1 MRKTVSSEG
10 GADSFSNVSEGTKMQ
25 ISRWMK
31 TAAVAAMVSAAL
43 TGCGEDK
50 KAEAP
55 KTIGIVQLV
64 EHDALD
70 AANRGITDAL
80 KERGISM
87 EIDRQNA
94 QADQSNLR
102 NIAQRFVSHNYPLIF
117 AIATPAAQTVANAT
131 STTPIVA
138 TAVTDFAVAKLVKD
152 NNKPGTNVT
161 GSSDM
166 NPIAAQTELLLK
178 LVPNAKTVGTIYNS
192 SEINSQLQ
200 IDILRKE
207 LEKHGVALAEATIS
221 SVNDIQ
227 QAAQSLVGKVDV
239 MYVPTDNVVASSMPT
254 LYRVTQAAKL
264 AVVAGE
270 AGMVRSGA
278 TATVAVDYYNLGK
291 IAGNMGADILE
302 GKVKPQDMPIR
313 YQTEFKVVLN
323 EPVVKELG
331 LTVPEDVAKN
341 VTWVK

>member
-1 MRKTVSSEG
+1 MRKTVLSEG

-80 KERGISM
+80 KERGVTM

-178 LVPNAKTVGTIYNS
+178 LVPNAKTVGTVYNS

-239 MYVPTDNVVASSMPT
+239 MYVATDNVVASSMPT

-302 GKVKPQDMPIR
+302 GKAKPQDMPIR

-323 EPVVKELG
+323 ELVVKELG
-331 LTVPEDVAKN
+331 LPVPEDIAKN

>member
-1 MRKTVSSEG
+1 
-10 GADSFSNVSEGTKMQ
+10 MQ

-80 KERGISM
+80 KERGVTM

-178 LVPNAKTVGTIYNS
+178 LVSNAKTVGTVYNS

-302 GKVKPQDMPIR
+302 GKAKPQDMPIR

>member
-80 KERGISM
+80 KERGVTM

-152 NNKPGTNVT
+152 NAKPGTNVT

-270 AGMVRSGA
+270 AGMVKSGA

-302 GKVKPQDMPIR
+302 GKAKPQDMPIR

-323 EPVVKELG
+323 EPIVKELG

>member
-1 MRKTVSSEG
+1 
-10 GADSFSNVSEGTKMQ
+10 MQ

-80 KERGISM
+80 KERGVTM

-152 NNKPGTNVT
+152 NAKPGTNVT

-270 AGMVRSGA
+270 AGMVKSGA

-302 GKVKPQDMPIR
+302 GKAKPQDMPIR

>member
-1 MRKTVSSEG
+1 MSSEG
-10 GADSFSNVSEGTKMQ
+10 GADSFANVSEGAKMQ

-80 KERGISM
+80 KERGVTM

-152 NNKPGTNVT
+152 NAKPGTNVT

-270 AGMVRSGA
+270 AGMVKSGA

-302 GKVKPQDMPIR
+302 GKAKPQDMPIR
-313 YQTEFKVVLN
+313 YQTEFNVVLN
-323 EPVVKELG
+323 EPIVKELG

>member
-1 MRKTVSSEG
+1 
-10 GADSFSNVSEGTKMQ
+10 MQ

-80 KERGISM
+80 KERGVTM

-264 AVVAGE
+264 TVVAGE

-302 GKVKPQDMPIR
+302 GKAKPQDMPIR

>member
-10 GADSFSNVSEGTKMQ
+10 GADSFSNVSEETKMQ

-80 KERGISM
+80 KERGVTM

-221 SVNDIQ
+221 SVNGIQ

-302 GKVKPQDMPIR
+302 GKAKPQDMPIR

>member
-1 MRKTVSSEG
+1 MRKTVLSEG

-80 KERGISM
+80 KERGVTM

-302 GKVKPQDMPIR
+302 GKAKPQDMPIR

-323 EPVVKELG
+323 ESVVKELG

>member
-1 MRKTVSSEG
+1 MRKTVLSEG

-80 KERGISM
+80 KERGVTM

-178 LVPNAKTVGTIYNS
+178 LVPNAKTVGTVYNS

-207 LEKHGVALAEATIS
+207 LEKHWVALAEATIS

-302 GKVKPQDMPIR
+302 GKAKPQDMPIR

>member
-1 MRKTVSSEG
+1 
-10 GADSFSNVSEGTKMQ
+10 MQ

-31 TAAVAAMVSAAL
+31 TAAVAAVVSAAL

-80 KERGISM
+80 KERGVTM

-302 GKVKPQDMPIR
+302 GKAKPQDMPIR

>member
-1 MRKTVSSEG
+1 MRKTVLSEG

-80 KERGISM
+80 KERGVTM

-131 STTPIVA
+131 RTTPIVA

-152 NNKPGTNVT
+152 NAKPGTNVT

-302 GKVKPQDMPIR
+302 GKAKPQDMPIR

>member
-80 KERGISM
+80 KERGVTM

-178 LVPNAKTVGTIYNS
+178 LVPNAKTVGTVYNS

-302 GKVKPQDMPIR
+302 GKAKPQDMPIR

>member
-1 MRKTVSSEG
+1 MKKTVSSEG

-50 KAEAP
+50 KTEAP

-80 KERGISM
+80 KERGVTM

-152 NNKPGTNVT
+152 NAKPGTNVT

-302 GKVKPQDMPIR
+302 GKAKPQDMPIR
-313 YQTEFKVVLN
+313 YQTEFNVVLN
-323 EPVVKELG
+323 EPIVKELG

>member
-10 GADSFSNVSEGTKMQ
+10 GADSFSNVSEGAKMQ

-80 KERGISM
+80 KERGVTM

-152 NNKPGTNVT
+152 NAKPGTNVT

-302 GKVKPQDMPIR
+302 GKAKPQDMPIR

-323 EPVVKELG
+323 ELVVKELG
-331 LTVPEDVAKN
+331 LPVPEDVAKN

>member
-1 MRKTVSSEG
+1 
-10 GADSFSNVSEGTKMQ
+10 MQ

-80 KERGISM
+80 KERGVTM

-178 LVPNAKTVGTIYNS
+178 LVPNAKTVGTVYNS

-302 GKVKPQDMPIR
+302 GKAKPQDMPIR

-323 EPVVKELG
+323 ELVVKELG
-331 LTVPEDVAKN
+331 LPVPEDIAKN

>member
-1 MRKTVSSEG
+1 
-10 GADSFSNVSEGTKMQ
+10 MQ

-80 KERGISM
+80 KERGVTM

-207 LEKHGVALAEATIS
+207 LEKYGVALAEATIS

-302 GKVKPQDMPIR
+302 GKAKPQDMPIR
-313 YQTEFKVVLN
+313 YQTEFNVVLN
-323 EPVVKELG
+323 EPIVKELG

>member
-1 MRKTVSSEG
+1 MLSEG

-80 KERGISM
+80 KERGVTM

-178 LVPNAKTVGTIYNS
+178 LVPNAKTVGTVYNS

-302 GKVKPQDMPIR
+302 GKAKPQDMPIR

-323 EPVVKELG
+323 ELVVKELG
-331 LTVPEDVAKN
+331 LPVPEDIAKN

>member
-80 KERGISM
+80 KERGVTM

-152 NNKPGTNVT
+152 NAKPGTNVT

-270 AGMVRSGA
+270 AGMVKSGA

-302 GKVKPQDMPIR
+302 GNAKPQDMPIR
-313 YQTEFKVVLN
+313 YQTEFNVVLN
-323 EPVVKELG
+323 EPIVKELG

>member
-10 GADSFSNVSEGTKMQ
+10 GADSFSNVSEETKMQ

-80 KERGISM
+80 KERGVTM

-302 GKVKPQDMPIR
+302 GKAKPQDMPIR

-323 EPVVKELG
+323 GPVVKELG

>member
-1 MRKTVSSEG
+1 
-10 GADSFSNVSEGTKMQ
+10 MQ

-152 NNKPGTNVT
+152 NAKPGTNVT

-207 LEKHGVALAEATIS
+207 LEKHGVTLAEATIS

-270 AGMVRSGA
+270 AGMVKSGA

-313 YQTEFKVVLN
+313 YQTEFNVVLN
-323 EPVVKELG
+323 EPIVKELG

>member
-1 MRKTVSSEG
+1 
-10 GADSFSNVSEGTKMQ
+10 MQ

-80 KERGISM
+80 KERGVTM

-152 NNKPGTNVT
+152 NAKPGTNVT

-227 QAAQSLVGKVDV
+227 QATQSLVGKVDV

-302 GKVKPQDMPIR
+302 GKAKPQDMPIR
-313 YQTEFKVVLN
+313 YQTEFNVVLN
-323 EPVVKELG
+323 EPIVKELG

>member
-1 MRKTVSSEG
+1 
-10 GADSFSNVSEGTKMQ
+10 MQ

-80 KERGISM
+80 KERGVTM

-152 NNKPGTNVT
+152 NAKPGTNVT

-207 LEKHGVALAEATIS
+207 LEKHGVALAEAMIS

-270 AGMVRSGA
+270 AGMVKSGA

-302 GKVKPQDMPIR
+302 GKAKPQDMPIR
-313 YQTEFKVVLN
+313 YQTEFNVVLN
-323 EPVVKELG
+323 EPIVKELG

>member
-80 KERGISM
+80 KERGVTM

-207 LEKHGVALAEATIS
+207 LEKHGVALAAATIS

-302 GKVKPQDMPIR
+302 GKAKPQDMPIR

>member
-1 MRKTVSSEG
+1 MRKTVLSEG

-80 KERGISM
+80 KERGVTM

-178 LVPNAKTVGTIYNS
+178 LVPNAKTVGTVYNS

-302 GKVKPQDMPIR
+302 GKAKPQDMPIR

-331 LTVPEDVAKN
+331 LPVPEDIAKN

>member
-1 MRKTVSSEG
+1 
-10 GADSFSNVSEGTKMQ
+10 MQ

-138 TAVTDFAVAKLVKD
+138 TAVTDFAVSKLVKD
-152 NNKPGTNVT
+152 NAKPGTNVT

-270 AGMVRSGA
+270 AGMVKSGA

-302 GKVKPQDMPIR
+302 GKAKPQDMPIR
-313 YQTEFKVVLN
+313 YQTEFNVVLN
-323 EPVVKELG
+323 EPIVKELG

>member
-1 MRKTVSSEG
+1 MRKTVLSEG

-80 KERGISM
+80 KERGVTM

-302 GKVKPQDMPIR
+302 GKAKPQGMPIR

>member
-1 MRKTVSSEG
+1 MRKTVLSEG

-80 KERGISM
+80 KERGVTM

-302 GKVKPQDMPIR
+302 GKAKPQDMPIR
-313 YQTEFKVVLN
+313 DQTEFKVVLN

>member
-1 MRKTVSSEG
+1 
-10 GADSFSNVSEGTKMQ
+10 MQ

-80 KERGISM
+80 KERGVTM

-302 GKVKPQDMPIR
+302 GKAKPQDMPIR

-323 EPVVKELG
+323 EPIVKELG

>member
-80 KERGISM
+80 KERGVTM

-152 NNKPGTNVT
+152 NAKPGTNVT

-270 AGMVRSGA
+270 GGKVRSGA

-302 GKVKPQDMPIR
+302 GKAKPQDMPIR
-313 YQTEFKVVLN
+313 YQTEFNVVLN
-323 EPVVKELG
+323 EPIVKELG

>member
-1 MRKTVSSEG
+1 
-10 GADSFSNVSEGTKMQ
+10 MQ

-50 KAEAP
+50 KTEAP

-80 KERGISM
+80 KERGVTM

-152 NNKPGTNVT
+152 NAKPGTNVT

-270 AGMVRSGA
+270 AGMVKSGA

-302 GKVKPQDMPIR
+302 GKAKPQDMPIR
-313 YQTEFKVVLN
+313 YQTEFNVVLN
-323 EPVVKELG
+323 EPIVKELG

>member
-1 MRKTVSSEG
+1 
-10 GADSFSNVSEGTKMQ
+10 MQ

-50 KAEAP
+50 KTEAP
-55 KTIGIVQLV
+55 KIIGIVQLV

-80 KERGISM
+80 KERGVTM

-152 NNKPGTNVT
+152 NAKPGTNVT

-270 AGMVRSGA
+270 AGMVKSGA

-302 GKVKPQDMPIR
+302 GKAKPQDMPIR
-313 YQTEFKVVLN
+313 YQTEFNVVLN
-323 EPVVKELG
+323 EPIVKELG

>member
-1 MRKTVSSEG
+1 
-10 GADSFSNVSEGTKMQ
+10 MQ

-80 KERGISM
+80 KERGVTM

-207 LEKHGVALAEATIS
+207 LEKHGVALAAATIS

-302 GKVKPQDMPIR
+302 GKAKPQDMPIR

-341 VTWVK
+341 VTWMK

>member
-1 MRKTVSSEG
+1 
-10 GADSFSNVSEGTKMQ
+10 MQ

-80 KERGISM
+80 KERGVTM

-178 LVPNAKTVGTIYNS
+178 LVPNAKTVGTVYNS

-302 GKVKPQDMPIR
+302 GKAKPQDMPIR

-323 EPVVKELG
+323 ELVVKELG
-331 LTVPEDVAKN
+331 LPVPEDVAKN

>member
-1 MRKTVSSEG
+1 MRKTVLSEG

-80 KERGISM
+80 KERGVTM

-152 NNKPGTNVT
+152 NNTPGTNVT

-302 GKVKPQDMPIR
+302 GKAKPQDMPIR

-323 EPVVKELG
+323 ESVVKELG

>member
-1 MRKTVSSEG
+1 MRKTVLSEG

-207 LEKHGVALAEATIS
+207 LERHGVALAEATIS

-302 GKVKPQDMPIR
+302 GKAKPQDMPIR

>member
-1 MRKTVSSEG
+1 MRKTVLSEG
-10 GADSFSNVSEGTKMQ
+10 GADSFSNVSEETKMQ

-80 KERGISM
+80 KERGVTM

-302 GKVKPQDMPIR
+302 GKAKPQDMPIR

>member
-1 MRKTVSSEG
+1 MRKTVLSEG

-80 KERGISM
+80 KERGVTM

-207 LEKHGVALAEATIS
+207 LEKYGVALAEATIS

-302 GKVKPQDMPIR
+302 GKAKPQDMPIR

>member
-1 MRKTVSSEG
+1 MRKTVLSEG

-80 KERGISM
+80 KERGVTM

-178 LVPNAKTVGTIYNS
+178 LVPNAKTVGTVYNS

-302 GKVKPQDMPIR
+302 GKAKPQDMPIR

-323 EPVVKELG
+323 ELVVKELG